1 MLDIRYIRDNPKE
14 VQQSI
19 ARRGLVMDVEE
30 LLAVDTTRR
39 RLIAELEV
47 VQASRNA
54 IASQGKNAKPNT
66 EQISQGKELKSQH
79 EALELE
85 LNNTLAHYNELLSEV
100 PNTIAEGTPDGD
112 EENNQEIYKWG
123 NTDRGFE
130 PKDHLEIS
138 ELYNLYDFEAGAKV
152 SGNKFYFTRHKAV
165 KLWQAIQLA
174 TQEIVE
180 AAGFELISVPHL
192 VSTEIA
198 AGSGFL
204 PKGEENQNYL
214 DKEQNLVLIAT
225 SEIPITG
232 LHSNEVL
239 ELDSAIKY
247 AGISPCYRLEAG
259 AYGKFS
265 KGLYRTHQFDKLEM
279 YVFCRADESDA
290 TLQAILKIER
300 QICEQFEIPYRVVR
314 IAAGDLSTPAYEK
327 YDVEYYSPVDGRYR
341 ELTSCSNC
349 TDFQARNL
357 NIRYRDEA
365 GKLAFAHTLNG
376 TAVVS
381 SRMPIAILENHQT
394 ADGKIKLPKPIAKYY
409 GADEL

>member
-47 VQASRNA
+47 VQASRNV
-54 IASQGKNAKPNT
+54 IASQGKNAKPSSD
-66 EQISQGKELKSQH
+66 QISQGKELKSQH

-100 PNTIAEGTPDGD
+100 PNIIAEGTPDGD

-123 NTDRGFE
+123 NTDLGFE

-192 VSTEIA
+192 VSTDIA

-279 YVFCRADESDA
+279 YVFCRADQSDA

>member
-1 MLDIRYIRDNPKE
+1 MLDIRYIRDNTE
-14 VQQSI
+14 AVQQSI
-19 ARRGLVMDVEE
+19 ARRGLVLDVEE
-30 LLAVDTTRR
+30 LLTVDATRR
-39 RLIAELEV
+39 RLIAEIEA
-47 VQASRNA
+47 VQGSRNT
-54 IASQGKNAKPNT
+54 IASQGKTTKPSN

-79 EALELE
+79 EALEQE
-85 LNNTLAHYNELLSEV
+85 LNSTLALYNDLLSEV
-100 PNTIAEGTPDGD
+100 PNIIAEGTPDGD
-112 EENNQEIYKWG
+112 EESNQEIDKWG
-123 NTDRGFE
+123 NTELGFE

-138 ELYNLYDFEAGAKV
+138 KLYNLYDFEAGAKV
-152 SGNKFYFTRHKAV
+152 SGSKFYFTRHKAV

-192 VSTEIA
+192 VTTEVA
-198 AGSGFL
+198 AGTGFL

-214 DKEQNLVLIAT
+214 DKEQGLVLIAT

-239 ELDSAIKY
+239 ELGSAIKY

-259 AYGKFS
+259 SYGKFS

-279 YVFCRADESDA
+279 YVFCKADQSAA

-314 IAAGDLSTPAYEK
+314 IAAGDLSAPAYEK
-327 YDVEYYSPVDGRYR
+327 YDVEYYSPVDQRYR

-349 TDFQARNL
+349 TDYQARNL
-357 NIRYRDEA
+357 NIRYRDDD

-394 ADGKIKLPKPIAKYY
+394 ADGRVILPKPIAKYY
-409 GADEL
+409 GSDEL

>member
-1 MLDIRYIRDNPKE
+1 MLDIRYIRDNTE
-14 VQQSI
+14 AVQQSI
-19 ARRGLVMDVEE
+19 ARRGLVLDVEE
-30 LLAVDTTRR
+30 LLTVDATRR
-39 RLIAELEV
+39 RLIAEIEA
-47 VQASRNA
+47 VQGSRNT
-54 IASQGKNAKPNT
+54 IASQGKTTKPSN

-85 LNNTLAHYNELLSEV
+85 LNNTLAHYNDLLSEV
-100 PNTIAEGTPDGD
+100 PNIIAEGTPDGD
-112 EENNQEIYKWG
+112 EESNQEIDKWG
-123 NTDRGFE
+123 NTELGFE

-138 ELYNLYDFEAGAKV
+138 KLYNLYDFEAGAKV
-152 SGNKFYFTRHKAV
+152 SGSKFYFTRHKAV

-192 VSTEIA
+192 VTTEVA
-198 AGSGFL
+198 AGTGFL

-214 DKEQNLVLIAT
+214 DKEQGLVLIAT

-232 LHSNEVL
+232 LHADEVL
-239 ELDSAIKY
+239 DLSSAIKY
-247 AGISPCYRLEAG
+247 VGISPCYRLEAG
-259 AYGKFS
+259 TYGKFS

-279 YVFCRADESDA
+279 YVFCKADQSAA

-314 IAAGDLSTPAYEK
+314 IAAGDLSAPAYEK
-327 YDVEYYSPVDGRYR
+327 YDVEYYSPVDQRYR

-349 TDFQARNL
+349 TDYQARNL
-357 NIRYRDEA
+357 NIRYRDDD

-394 ADGKIKLPKPIAKYY
+394 ADGRVILPKPIAKYY
-409 GADEL
+409 GSDEL

>member
-1 MLDIRYIRDNPKE
+1 MLDIRYIRDNTE
-14 VQQSI
+14 AVQQSI
-19 ARRGLVMDVEE
+19 ARRGLVLDVEE
-30 LLAVDTTRR
+30 LLTVDATRR
-39 RLIAELEV
+39 RLIAEIEA
-47 VQASRNA
+47 VQGSRNT
-54 IASQGKNAKPNT
+54 IASQGKTTKPSN

-85 LNNTLAHYNELLSEV
+85 LNNTLAHYNDLLSEV
-100 PNTIAEGTPDGD
+100 PNIIAEGTPDGD
-112 EENNQEIYKWG
+112 EESNQEIDKWG
-123 NTDRGFE
+123 NTELGFE

-138 ELYNLYDFEAGAKV
+138 KLYNLYDFEAGAKV
-152 SGNKFYFTRHKAV
+152 SGSKFYFTRHKAV

-192 VSTEIA
+192 VTTEVA
-198 AGSGFL
+198 AGTGFL

-214 DKEQNLVLIAT
+214 DKEQGLVLIAT

-239 ELDSAIKY
+239 ELGSAIKY

-259 AYGKFS
+259 SYGKFS

-279 YVFCRADESDA
+279 YVFCKADQSAA

-314 IAAGDLSTPAYEK
+314 TAAGDLSAPAYEK
-327 YDVEYYSPVDGRYR
+327 YDVEYYSPVDQRYR

-349 TDFQARNL
+349 TNYQARNL
-357 NIRYRDEA
+357 NIRYRDDD

-394 ADGKIKLPKPIAKYY
+394 ADGRVILPKPIAKYY
-409 GADEL
+409 GSDEL

>member
-1 MLDIRYIRDNPKE
+1 MLDIRYIRDNTE
-14 VQQSI
+14 AVQQSI
-19 ARRGLVMDVEE
+19 ARRGLVLDVEE
-30 LLAVDTTRR
+30 LLTVDATRR
-39 RLIAELEV
+39 RLIAEIEA
-47 VQASRNA
+47 VQGSRNT
-54 IASQGKNAKPNT
+54 IASQGKTTKPSN

-79 EALELE
+79 EALEQE
-85 LNNTLAHYNELLSEV
+85 LNSTLALYNDLLSEV
-100 PNTIAEGTPDGD
+100 PNIIAEGTPDGD
-112 EENNQEIYKWG
+112 EESNQEIDKWG
-123 NTDRGFE
+123 NTELGFE

-138 ELYNLYDFEAGAKV
+138 KLYNLYDFEAGAKV
-152 SGNKFYFTRHKAV
+152 SGSKFYFTRHKAV

-192 VSTEIA
+192 VTTEVA
-198 AGSGFL
+198 AGTGFL

-214 DKEQNLVLIAT
+214 DKEQGLVLIAT

-232 LHSNEVL
+232 LHADEVL
-239 ELDSAIKY
+239 DLSSAIKY
-247 AGISPCYRLEAG
+247 VGISPCYRLEAG
-259 AYGKFS
+259 TYGKFS

-279 YVFCRADESDA
+279 YVFCKADQSAA

-314 IAAGDLSTPAYEK
+314 IAAGDLSAPAYEK
-327 YDVEYYSPVDGRYR
+327 YDVEYYSPVDQRYR

-349 TDFQARNL
+349 TDYQARNL
-357 NIRYRDEA
+357 NIRYRDDD

-394 ADGKIKLPKPIAKYY
+394 ADGRVILPKPIAKYY
-409 GADEL
+409 GSDEL

>member
-1 MLDIRYIRDNPKE
+1 MLDIRYIRDNTE
-14 VQQSI
+14 AVQQSI
-19 ARRGLVMDVEE
+19 ARRGLVLDVEE
-30 LLAVDTTRR
+30 LLTVDATRR
-39 RLIAELEV
+39 RLIAEIEA
-47 VQASRNA
+47 VQGSRNT
-54 IASQGKNAKPNT
+54 IASQGKTTKPSN

-79 EALELE
+79 EALEQE
-85 LNNTLAHYNELLSEV
+85 LNSTLALYNDLLSEV
-100 PNTIAEGTPDGD
+100 PNIIAEGTPDGD
-112 EENNQEIYKWG
+112 EESNQEIDKWG
-123 NTDRGFE
+123 NTELGFE

-138 ELYNLYDFEAGAKV
+138 KLYNLYDFEAGAKV
-152 SGNKFYFTRHKAV
+152 SGSKFYFTRHKAV

-192 VSTEIA
+192 VTTEVA
-198 AGSGFL
+198 AGTGFL

-214 DKEQNLVLIAT
+214 DKEQGLVLIAT

-239 ELDSAIKY
+239 ELGSAIKY

-259 AYGKFS
+259 SYGKFS

-279 YVFCRADESDA
+279 YVFCKADQSAA

-314 IAAGDLSTPAYEK
+314 IAAGDLSAPAYEK
-327 YDVEYYSPVDGRYR
+327 YDVEYYSPVDQRYR

-349 TDFQARNL
+349 TDYQARNL
-357 NIRYRDEA
+357 NIRYRDDD
-365 GKLAFAHTLNG
+365 GKLVFAHTLNG

-394 ADGKIKLPKPIAKYY
+394 ADGRVILPKPIAKYY
-409 GADEL
+409 GSDEL

>member
-54 IASQGKNAKPNT
+54 IASQGKNAKPSS

-100 PNTIAEGTPDGD
+100 PNIIAEGTPDGD

-239 ELDSAIKY
+239 ELGSAIKY

-279 YVFCRADESDA
+279 YVFCKADQSDA

>member
-54 IASQGKNAKPNT
+54 IASQGKNAKPST

-79 EALELE
+79 EALDLE

-100 PNTIAEGTPDGD
+100 PNIIAEGTPDGD

-123 NTDRGFE
+123 NTDLGFE

-239 ELDSAIKY
+239 ELGSAIKY

-279 YVFCRADESDA
+279 YVFCRADQSDA

-300 QICEQFEIPYRVVR
+300 HICEQFEIPYRVVR

>member
-19 ARRGLVMDVEE
+19 TRRGLVMDVEE

-54 IASQGKNAKPNT
+54 IASQGKNAKPST
-66 EQISQGKELKSQH
+66 EQISRGKELKSQH

-100 PNTIAEGTPDGD
+100 PNIIAEGTPDGD

-123 NTDRGFE
+123 NTDLGFE

-239 ELDSAIKY
+239 ELGSAIKY

-279 YVFCRADESDA
+279 YVFCRADQSDA

-300 QICEQFEIPYRVVR
+300 HICEQFEIPYRVVR

-409 GADEL
+409 GSDEL

>member
-1 MLDIRYIRDNPKE
+1 MLDIRYIRDNTE
-14 VQQSI
+14 AVQQSI
-19 ARRGLVMDVEE
+19 ARRGLVLDVEE
-30 LLAVDTTRR
+30 LLTVDATRR
-39 RLIAELEV
+39 RLIAEIEA
-47 VQASRNA
+47 VQGSRNT
-54 IASQGKNAKPNT
+54 IASQGKTTKPST
-66 EQISQGKELKSQH
+66 EQIGQGKELKSQH
-79 EALELE
+79 EALEQE
-85 LNNTLAHYNELLSEV
+85 LNSTLALYNDLLSEV
-100 PNTIAEGTPDGD
+100 PNIIAEGTPDGD
-112 EENNQEIYKWG
+112 EESNQEIDKWG
-123 NTDRGFE
+123 NTELGFE

-138 ELYNLYDFEAGAKV
+138 KLYNLYDFEAGAKV
-152 SGNKFYFTRHKAV
+152 SGSKFYFTRHKAV

-192 VSTEIA
+192 VTTEVA
-198 AGSGFL
+198 AGTGFL

-214 DKEQNLVLIAT
+214 DKEQGLVLIAT

-239 ELDSAIKY
+239 ELGSAIKY

-259 AYGKFS
+259 TYGKFS

-279 YVFCRADESDA
+279 YVFCKADQSAA

-314 IAAGDLSTPAYEK
+314 TAAGDLSAPAYEK
-327 YDVEYYSPVDGRYR
+327 YDVEYYSPVDQRYR

-349 TDFQARNL
+349 TDYQARNL
-357 NIRYRDEA
+357 NIRYRDDD

-394 ADGKIKLPKPIAKYY
+394 ADGRVILPKPIAKYY
-409 GADEL
+409 GSDEL

>member
-54 IASQGKNAKPNT
+54 IASQGKNAKPSS

-100 PNTIAEGTPDGD
+100 PNIIAEGTPDGD

-192 VSTEIA
+192 VSSEIA

-279 YVFCRADESDA
+279 YVFCRADQSDA

-300 QICEQFEIPYRVVR
+300 HICEQFEIPYRVVR

>member
-112 EENNQEIYKWG
+112 EENNQEIDKWG
-123 NTDRGFE
+123 NTDLGFE

>member
-14 VQQSI
+14 VQQSVE
-19 ARRGLVMDVEE
+19 RRGLVLDVEE

-112 EENNQEIYKWG
+112 EENNQEIDKWG
-123 NTDRGFE
+123 NTDLGFE

>member
-54 IASQGKNAKPNT
+54 IASQGKNAKPST
-66 EQISQGKELKSQH
+66 EQISRGKELKSQH

-100 PNTIAEGTPDGD
+100 PNIIAEGTPDGD

-123 NTDRGFE
+123 NTDLGFE

-239 ELDSAIKY
+239 ELGSAIKY

-279 YVFCRADESDA
+279 YVFCRADQSDA

-300 QICEQFEIPYRVVR
+300 HICEQFEIPYRVVR

-409 GADEL
+409 GSDEL

>member
-14 VQQSI
+14 VQQSV

-54 IASQGKNAKPNT
+54 IASQGKNAKPSS

-100 PNTIAEGTPDGD
+100 PNIIAEGTPDGD

-239 ELDSAIKY
+239 ELGSAIKY

-279 YVFCRADESDA
+279 YVFCKADQSDA